1 MNRQMARFVLYP
13 LALALV
19 LAMGCN
25 TTQSPEQQFDDTAIT
40 TSVKSRLAT
49 DIELSTITGIEVN
62 TTNGVVTLSG
72 QVSSDAVK
80 RRAGEIAE
88 NVDGV
93 VRVANNIEVS
103 GSMD

>member
-1 MNRQMARFVLYP
+1 MKKQMARFVLYP
-13 LALALV
+13 LALLLV

-25 TTQSPEQQFDDTAIT
+25 MTQSPERQIDDTAIT
-40 TSVKSRLAT
+40 ASVKSQLAT

-72 QVSSDAVK
+72 QVSTDAAK
-80 RRAGEIAE
+80 RRAGEIAQ

-93 VRVANNIEVS
+93 VSVTNSIEVA
-103 GSMD
+103 GSLD